1 MPASSDE
8 KASVK
13 STRSSFPS
21 VNPIEHAPSVHEE
34 GPVMEDI
41 EKDPALLIAPTA
53 SLRPTCSKNATS
65 VNTTATHDPDFEVDW
80 DDDNDQSNPINWP
93 VWFKG
98 MSIGFV
104 SWSTW
109 CVVVYSTSY
118 TTGLAEMQSDF
129 GISSETLVTLG
140 VTTYCKHY
148 GFNSRLRYIKA

>member
-1 MPASSDE
+1 MPSSNDE

-13 STRSSFPS
+13 SIRSSFPS
-21 VNPIEHAPSVHEE
+21 DNSTEPAPSVHDQAPEIE
-34 GPVMEDI
+34 GI

-53 SLRPTCSKNATS
+53 SLRPTFSKNATS

-80 DDDNDQSNPINWP
+80 DDGNDQLNPRNWP
-93 VWFKG
+93 VWYKG

-118 TTGLAEMQSDF
+118 TTGLADMQTDF
-129 GISSETLVTLG
+129 HISSEPLVTLG

-148 GFNSRLRYIKA
+148 ESDSHLRSMEA

>member
-1 MPASSDE
+1 MPSSSDE

-13 STRSSFPS
+13 SIRSSFPS
-21 VNPIEHAPSVHEE
+21 VNSIEQAPSVHDD
-34 GPVMEDI
+34 GPVIEDI
-41 EKDPALLIAPTA
+41 EKDPALLVAPTA

-80 DDDNDQSNPINWP
+80 DDGNHQSNPRNWP
-93 VWFKG
+93 VWYKG
-98 MSIGFV
+98 MSISFV

-129 GISSETLVTLG
+129 GISSEPLVTLG
-140 VTTYCKHY
+140 VTTYCKHCAS
-148 GFNSRLRYIKA
+148 NLRLPYIEA

>member
-1 MPASSDE
+1 MPSSSDE

-13 STRSSFPS
+13 SIRSSFPS
-21 VNPIEHAPSVHEE
+21 VNSIEQAPSVYDE
-34 GPVMEDI
+34 GPVIEDI
-41 EKDPALLIAPTA
+41 EKDPALLVAPTA

-80 DDDNDQSNPINWP
+80 DDGNDQSNPRNWP
-93 VWFKG
+93 VWYKG

-129 GISSETLVTLG
+129 GISSEPLVTLG

-148 GFNSRLRYIKA
+148 ASNPHLPYIEA

>member
-1 MPASSDE
+1 MPSSSDE
-8 KASVK
+8 KVSIK
-13 STRSSFPS
+13 SIRSSFPS
-21 VNPIEHAPSVHEE
+21 TNSIEQAPSVHEE
-34 GPVMEDI
+34 GPVIEDI
-41 EKDPALLIAPTA
+41 EKDPTLLIAPTA

-80 DDDNDQSNPINWP
+80 DDGNDQSNPRSWP
-93 VWFKG
+93 VWYKG

-129 GISSETLVTLG
+129 GISSEPLVTLG
-140 VTTYCKHY
+140 VTTYCKYY
-148 GFNSRLRYIKA
+148 GSKSRLCYIEA